1 VIPLANRVAIV
12 NHGLSNLNSIARAIE
27 ECGGN
32 PLVTSDPKELRQVN
46 RIILPGVGA
55 FPTAVERLRASG
67 LFDALREEVDRR
79 AVPLLGICLGMQL
92 LAESSSE
99 GGSNVGLGLIPG
111 AVVKLAPM
119 NRERIPHMG
128 WNEVGPLTESTL
140 FRGIPSGTDFY
151 FVHSYCLVCP
161 EPYVL
166 ARTPYCGEFVSAAA
180 NGSVMAV
187 QFHPEKSQRAGFQLL
202 QNFLA
207 A

>member
-1 VIPLANRVAIV
+1 MIPLANRVVIV
-12 NHGLSNLNSIARAIE
+12 DHGLSNLNSIARAIE
-27 ECGGN
+27 ECGGT
-32 PLVTSDPKELRQVN
+32 PVITGDPRELRQAT

-55 FPTAVERLRASG
+55 FPAAVERLRASG

-99 GGSNVGLGLIPG
+99 GGNNSGLGLIPG
-111 AVVKLAPM
+111 AVVKFTPT
-119 NRERIPHMG
+119 NRERVPHMG
-128 WNEVGPLTESTL
+128 WNEVRSLADTPL

-161 EPYVL
+161 EPYVV

-202 QNFLA
+202 QNFFA
-207 A
+207 V